1 MIKTEKLCKKFGSIQ
16 AVDCISLTI
25 DDNSIFGLAG
35 TNGAGKSTFLR
46 MLSGVLKPDSGK
58 IEVDEAAVYENP
70 KIKEEIFFLPDT
82 SYFFQNATIEDMA
95 DFYSAYY
102 PRYDRKRMTKL
113 LGKISLDSKRKIS
126 TFSKGMK
133 RQAGLILGICA
144 GTRYLFCDE
153 TFDGLDPV
161 MRQAA
166 KSLLAYEV
174 ANRTFTPIIASHNL
188 RELED
193 ICDHVGLL
201 HKGGVLLSKDV
212 EEMKENMH
220 KVQCV
225 IPDAR
230 DEEALLAE
238 LQVLQYEKRLSLLTM
253 VVRGEHEE
261 IMKKIQEKHPLFAEA
276 LPLTLEEIF
285 ISETEVAGYDIKKL
299 FA

>member
-1 MIKTEKLCKKFGSIQ
+1 MIKTERLCKKFGTIQ
-16 AVDCISLTI
+16 AVDRITLTI
-25 DDNSIFGLAG
+25 EDNSIFGLAG
-35 TNGAGKSTFLR
+35 TNGAGKSTYLR
-46 MLSGVLKPDSGK
+46 MLSGVLKPDSGR
-58 IEVDEAAVYENP
+58 ISIDGENVYENP
-70 KIKEEIFFLPDT
+70 GVKEQIFFLPDT
-82 SYFFQNATIEDMA
+82 AHFFQNATIEDMA
-95 DFYSAYY
+95 DFYSVYY
-102 PRYDRKRMTKL
+102 AQYDRKRLGKL
-113 LGKISLDSKRKIS
+113 LEKIGLDSKRKIS

-133 RQAGLILGICA
+133 RQAALILGICA
-144 GTRYLFCDE
+144 GTKYLFCDE

-225 IPDAR
+225 IPDKE
-230 DEEALLAE
+230 DEEALLKE
-238 LQVLQYEKRLSLLTM
+238 LQVVQYEKRLSLLTM
-253 VVRGEHEE
+253 VVRGDQER

>member
-225 IPDAR
+225 IQDPK

-253 VVRGEHEE
+253 VVRGEQEE
-261 IMKKIQEKHPLFAEA
+261 IMKKIQAKHPLFAEA